1 MKVILSRKG
10 FDSQYGKINSP
21 ILPDGTMLSLPI
33 PQNNDSIKFYEL
45 SYKDKSYLDLIK
57 ELKPN
62 WKYPD
67 NQAAHL
73 DPDIRKEAYNNRSK
87 DWRPIFGQSAAA
99 QGHLKKQGVGIG
111 DIFLF
116 FGSFQETEYYN
127 QKLQYR
133 KNANYPK
140 GRHAIFGYLQI
151 GEILELNTDADYDVL
166 PSFSKY
172 HSHANRN
179 FIENDGKVRSN
190 NCIYIASDKLSFNS
204 NLPGGGTLNYDEKR
218 ILTKKGRNKS
228 MWHLPGFLKELK
240 ITYHKE
246 ESFINDYFQSA
257 AKGQEFVIQEDE
269 QLTEWVKRIIGE

>member
-21 ILPDGTMLSLPI
+21 ILPDGTMISLPI
-33 PQNNDSIKFYEL
+33 PQNNDSIRFDEL

-62 WKYPD
+62 WKYPE

-99 QGHLKKQGVGIG
+99 QGHLKKEGVGIG

-116 FGSFQETEYYN
+116 FGSFADTEYINGKYS
-127 QKLQYR
+127 Y
-133 KNANYPK
+133 KNNYDYPF
-140 GRHAIFGYLQI
+140 GRHVIFGYLQI
-151 GEILELNTDADYDVL
+151 GEIYELNTEADYDAL

-190 NCIYIASDKLSFNS
+190 NCIYIASEKLSFNS
-204 NLPGGGTLNYDEKR
+204 NLPGGGTLNYVEKR
-218 ILTKKGRNKS
+218 VLTKKGRNKS
-228 MWHLPGFLKELK
+228 MWDLPGFLKELK
-240 ITYHKE
+240 ITYHKK

>member
-10 FDSQYGKINSP
+10 FDSQYGKIDSP
-21 ILPDGTMLSLPI
+21 ILPNGTLLSLPI
-33 PQNNDSIKFYEL
+33 PQNNDSIRFNEL
-45 SYKDKSYLDLIK
+45 SYEDKSYFDLIK

-73 DPDIRKEAYNNRSK
+73 DPDIRKEAYSNRSK

-116 FGSFQETEYYN
+116 FGSFKETEYNN
-127 QKLQYR
+127 QKLKYR
-133 KNANYPK
+133 KSSDYPK

-151 GEILELNTDADYDVL
+151 GDIRELNTDADYDAL
-166 PSFSKY
+166 PSFSRY

-179 FIENDGKVRSN
+179 FIENDGKSRSN
-190 NCIYIASDKLSFNS
+190 NCIYIASEKLSFNT
-204 NLPGGGTLNYDEKR
+204 NLPGAATLNYNETR
-218 ILTKKGRNKS
+218 VLTKKGRNKS
-228 MWHLPGFLKELK
+228 MWDLPDFLKQLK

-257 AKGQEFVIQEDE
+257 AKGQEFVIQEDAK
-269 QLTEWVKRIIGE
+269 LSEWVKNIIEE